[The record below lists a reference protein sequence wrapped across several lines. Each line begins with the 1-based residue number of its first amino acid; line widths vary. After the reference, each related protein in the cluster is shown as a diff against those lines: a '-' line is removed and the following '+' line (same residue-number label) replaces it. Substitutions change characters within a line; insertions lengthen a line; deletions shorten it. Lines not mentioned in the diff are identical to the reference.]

1 MTRDKSIDIAMKPHR
16 RQRRRRKEKEGGDGG
31 RRRGNGNGNGCYR
44 LMIGFLN
51 HFFVVLLLL
60 FLLYVWQLIFGDQ

>member
-1 MTRDKSIDIAMKPHR
+1 MTRDKSIDIAMKPR
-16 RQRRRRKEKEGGDGG
+16 KRQRRRRKEKEGGDGG
-31 RRRGNGNGNGCYR
+31 RRRSNGNGCYR

-51 HFFVVLLLL
+51 HFLVVLLLL